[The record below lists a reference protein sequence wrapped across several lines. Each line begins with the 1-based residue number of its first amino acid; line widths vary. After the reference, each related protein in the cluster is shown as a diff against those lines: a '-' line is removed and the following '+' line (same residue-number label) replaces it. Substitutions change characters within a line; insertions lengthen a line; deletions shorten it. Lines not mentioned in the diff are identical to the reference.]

1 MATQHRGRWLR
12 GRSYTLKA
20 QLDTFLVCAAT
31 AVVLNRVVL
40 IVLGYPQIGSREP
53 GGIHISHSI
62 YGGIMMLVAIIVAIS
77 FLAPASRWWL
87 AILGGLGFGWY
98 VDELGK
104 YVSNSGYLYRG
115 ALPLIYIVFVTLFL
129 VARTL
134 AGRAYGPDDAVANA
148 LESLKLAAVGSLDD
162 RSRRE
167 ALQRFDAVAPTGEFA
182 AQVHQLL
189 GNAPASPARPAGWWR
204 RFQVRARAGYVAWS
218 HRRSF
223 DIVIEVFFFLLAAS
237 TLGSV
242 VGVSIGGAGIT
253 RPSEKVATVAA
264 TVAGLLVV
272 IGIVRLR
279 KNRLAA
285 LRWFDRA
292 LLIWILVVQIYEFR
306 SQQFAAVFGL
316 AVDLFIWAM
325 VRSAIAIEEQREHL
339 GADADTDTDAV
350 GPAPPSTQS
359 LAT

>member
-1 MATQHRGRWLR
+1 VTTQPRRHWLR
-12 GRSYTLKA
+12 GRSYALGP

-62 YGGIMMLVAIIVAIS
+62 YGGIMMLVAIVIAIA
-77 FLAPASRWWL
+77 FLAPATRWWL

-104 YVSNSGYLYRG
+104 YVSNAGYLYRG
-115 ALPLIYIVFVTLFL
+115 ALPLIYITFVVLFL
-129 VARTL
+129 VARSL

-148 LESLKLAAVGSLDD
+148 LESLKLAAVGLLDD
-162 RSRRE
+162 VRRRE
-167 ALQRFDAVAPTGEFA
+167 ALERFDEVGPTGDFA

-189 GNAPASPARPAGWWR
+189 GNAPASPARPPGWWR
-204 RFQVRARAGYVAWS
+204 RFQVRARAWYVAWS

-223 DIVIEVFFFLLAAS
+223 EIVIEVFFFMLAAS
-237 TLGSV
+237 TLGGAI
-242 VGVSIGGAGIT
+242 GVSVDGAGIT
-253 RPSEKVATVAA
+253 KPSEKVATIAA
-264 TVAGLLVV
+264 TIAGIFVV

-279 KNRLAA
+279 RNRLAA

-292 LLIWILVVQIYEFR
+292 LLIWILVVQVYEFR
-306 SQQFAAVFGL
+306 QQQFAAVLGL

-325 VRSAIAIEEQREHL
+325 VRSAITIEEQRLHS
-339 GADADTDTDAV
+339 GADAA
-350 GPAPPSTQS
+350 APTEAFST
-359 LAT
+359 

>member
-1 MATQHRGRWLR
+1 VATQQRRHWLR
-12 GRSYTLKA
+12 GRSYALGP

-31 AVVLNRVVL
+31 AVILNRVVL
-40 IVLGYPQIGSREP
+40 IILGYPQIGSRDP

-62 YGGIMMLVAIIVAIS
+62 YGGIMMLVAIMIAIS
-77 FLAPASRWWL
+77 FLAPAIRWWL

-104 YVSNSGYLYRG
+104 YVSNAGYLYRG
-115 ALPLIYIVFVTLFL
+115 ALPLIYGVFVVLFL

-148 LESLKLAAVGSLDD
+148 LESLKLAAVGLLDD
-162 RSRRE
+162 VRRRE
-167 ALQRFDAVAPTGEFA
+167 ALERFDAVGPTGDFA
-182 AQVHQLL
+182 VQVHDLL
-189 GNAPASPARPAGWWR
+189 GNAPASPARPPGWWR
-204 RFQVRARAGYVAWS
+204 RFQVRARAWYVAWS

-223 DIVIEVFFFLLAAS
+223 TIVIEVFFLLLAVS
-237 TLGSV
+237 TLGGAI
-242 VGVSIGGAGIT
+242 GVSVDGAGIT
-253 RPSEKVATVAA
+253 KPSERVATIAA
-264 TVAGLLVV
+264 TVAGILVL

-279 KNRLAA
+279 KSRLAA

-292 LLIWILVVQIYEFR
+292 LLIWILVVQVYMFR
-306 SQQFAAVFGL
+306 QEQFAAVLGL

-325 VRSAIAIEEQREHL
+325 VRSAIGIEERRL
-339 GADADTDTDAV
+339 RSGADAEA
-350 GPAPPSTQS
+350 PAPAEA

>member
-1 MATQHRGRWLR
+1 LSTTRTRRHWLR
-12 GRSYTLKA
+12 GRSYTLGQ

-62 YGGIMMLVAIIVAIS
+62 YGGIMMLVAIIIAIS

-104 YVSNSGYLYRG
+104 YVSNAGYLYRG
-115 ALPLIYIVFVTLFL
+115 ALPLIYGLFVVLFL

-148 LESLKLAAVGSLDD
+148 LESLKLAAVGLLDD
-162 RSRRE
+162 VRRTE
-167 ALQRFDAVAPTGEFA
+167 ALERFDAVGPTGDFA
-182 AQVHQLL
+182 VQVHQLL
-189 GNAPASPARPAGWWR
+189 GNAPSSPARPPGWWR
-204 RFQVRARAGYVAWS
+204 RFQNRARGWYVAWS
-218 HRRSF
+218 HKRSF
-223 DIVIEVFFFLLAAS
+223 VIVIDVFFFTVAAS
-237 TLGSV
+237 TLGSAI
-242 VGVSIGGAGIT
+242 GVSVDGAGIT
-253 RPSEKVATVAA
+253 KPSERIATFAA
-264 TVAGLLVV
+264 TIAGVLVL
-272 IGIVRLR
+272 IGIITLR
-279 KNRLAA
+279 KSRLAA

-292 LLIWILVVQIYEFR
+292 LLIWILVVQLFMFR
-306 SQQFAAVFGL
+306 QQQFAAVIGL

-325 VRSAIAIEEQREHL
+325 VRSAITIEEQRLHASTGDPEP
-339 GADADTDTDAV
+339 ATTAV
-350 GPAPPSTQS
+350 A
-359 LAT
+359 

>member
-1 MATQHRGRWLR
+1 VATQGRRHWLR
-12 GRSYTLKA
+12 GRSYALGP

-31 AVVLNRVVL
+31 AVILNRVVL

-62 YGGIMMLVAIIVAIS
+62 YGGIMMLVAIVIAIA
-77 FLAPASRWWL
+77 FLAPATRWWL

-104 YVSNSGYLYRG
+104 YVSNAGYLYRG
-115 ALPLIYIVFVTLFL
+115 ALPLIYITFVVLFL

-134 AGRAYGPDDAVANA
+134 ASRAYGPDDAVANA
-148 LESLKLAAVGSLDD
+148 LESLKLAAAGLLDD
-162 RSRRE
+162 TRRHE
-167 ALQRFDAVAPTGEFA
+167 ALQRFDSVGPRSEFA
-182 AQVHQLL
+182 ARVHELL
-189 GNAPASPARPAGWWR
+189 GNAPASPARPPGWWR
-204 RFQVRARAGYVAWS
+204 RFQSRARAWYVAWS

-237 TLGSV
+237 TLGSA
-242 VGVSIGGAGIT
+242 VGVSIDGAGIT
-253 RPSEKVATVAA
+253 QPSEKVATVAA
-264 TVAGLLVV
+264 TIAGIFVV

-279 KNRLAA
+279 RNRLAA
-285 LRWFDRA
+285 LHWFDRA

-306 SQQFAAVFGL
+306 QQQFAAVIGL

-325 VRSAIAIEEQREHL
+325 VRSAIAIEEQRL
-339 GADADTDTDAV
+339 VSGADEPVPTEAV
-350 GPAPPSTQS
+350 
-359 LAT
+359 AT